1 MKIENIKINAYGN
14 LENKE
19 INLKDKINIIHGA
32 NESGKSTLLN
42 FIVSSFYGISKNKD
56 GKELSDYDKYKPWN
70 NEEFSGRIKYKLNNN
85 EEYEVFRD
93 FKKKN
98 PKIYNEKLEDI
109 SNQFEVD
116 KKDGNKFFAEQT
128 GIDKQM
134 YTSTVVSM
142 QEEVRLDDK
151 NQNILIQKIA
161 NLAGTG
167 DDNISLKKVIAKLQE
182 KIRDEIGTNK
192 TTLKPINIIEKEV
205 EEINKK
211 IEEIKPQQNK
221 KYNIDNEKE
230 EISKELEETQLEKT
244 ILLEIKENI
253 DKETELFKEKEIKQN
268 NKKENILKIEEL
280 EKGEKTLQQNNNEI
294 SEEIN
299 NIKEKIKSCQERKEE
314 LNANTE
320 DTNKKRHK
328 SNNFIYI
335 IVTVIM
341 LAMSVIM
348 AVMVKNYILTS
359 IFGILTITGTVIF
372 VTKTSKERKKNNKKN
387 INLNKQKE
395 EEVRNIDEKIDRLTK
410 EIDAKENIEKEL
422 SNKIAMIKGQTILLE
437 KNNEQTNSKI
447 NEISEDIKKLEE
459 ERDNQILEK
468 FSNKINNS
476 KIRKLLES
484 KNLKEDLVNIEEKI
498 NNCKIKIKGLEIEEN
513 TILPQLDNLVNLEE
527 RLEADKEEYKNLKR
541 KEEVITKAIENLEE
555 AYEEMKTTITP
566 KFTTN
571 LSSSIK
577 TISNNKYNKV
587 TINDENGMVVE
598 NSRGEYIEAGKL
610 STGTID
616 QLYLSLRLSMIDE
629 LSKESLPII
638 LDETFAYFDNNRLE
652 NVIKYLN
659 DELNNHQAI
668 IFTCSNREK
677 DILEKLN
684 IKYNL
689 VEL

>member
-1 MKIENIKINAYGN
+1 
-14 LENKE
+14 
-19 INLKDKINIIHGA
+19 
-32 NESGKSTLLN
+32 
-42 FIVSSFYGISKNKD
+42 
-56 GKELSDYDKYKPWN
+56 
-70 NEEFSGRIKYKLNNN
+70 
-85 EEYEVFRD
+85 
-93 FKKKN
+93 
-98 PKIYNEKLEDI
+98 
-109 SNQFEVD
+109 
-116 KKDGNKFFAEQT
+116 
-128 GIDKQM
+128 
-134 YTSTVVSM
+134 
-142 QEEVRLDDK
+142 
-151 NQNILIQKIA
+151 
-161 NLAGTG
+161 
-167 DDNISLKKVIAKLQE
+167 
-182 KIRDEIGTNK
+182 
-192 TTLKPINIIEKEV
+192 
-205 EEINKK
+205 
-211 IEEIKPQQNK
+211 
-221 KYNIDNEKE
+221 
-230 EISKELEETQLEKT
+230 
-244 ILLEIKENI
+244 
-253 DKETELFKEKEIKQN
+253 
-268 NKKENILKIEEL
+268 
-280 EKGEKTLQQNNNEI
+280 
-294 SEEIN
+294 
-299 NIKEKIKSCQERKEE
+299 
-314 LNANTE
+314 
-320 DTNKKRHK
+320 
-328 SNNFIYI
+328 
-335 IVTVIM
+335 
-341 LAMSVIM
+341 
-348 AVMVKNYILTS
+348 
-359 IFGILTITGTVIF
+359 
-372 VTKTSKERKKNNKKN
+372 
-387 INLNKQKE
+387 
-395 EEVRNIDEKIDRLTK
+395 
-410 EIDAKENIEKEL
+410 
-422 SNKIAMIKGQTILLE
+422 MIKGQTILLE

-629 LSKESLPII
+629 VSKESLPII

>member
-85 EEYEVFRD
+85 EGYEVFRD

-167 DDNISLKKVIAKLQE
+167 DDNISFKKVIAKLQE

-372 VTKTSKERKKNNKKN
+372 VTKTSKEREKNNKKN

>member
-167 DDNISLKKVIAKLQE
+167 DDNISFKKVIAKLQE

-211 IEEIKPQQNK
+211 IEKIKPQQNK

-359 IFGILTITGTVIF
+359 IFGILTIAGTVIF
-372 VTKTSKERKKNNKKN
+372 VTKTSKEKEKNNKKN

>member
-116 KKDGNKFFAEQT
+116 KKDGNKFFAEQI

-167 DDNISLKKVIAKLQE
+167 DDNISFKKVIAKLQE

-359 IFGILTITGTVIF
+359 IFGILTIAGTVIF

>member
-167 DDNISLKKVIAKLQE
+167 DDNISFKKVIAKLQE

-359 IFGILTITGTVIF
+359 IFGILTIAGTVIF

>member
-167 DDNISLKKVIAKLQE
+167 DDNISFKKVIAKLQE

-359 IFGILTITGTVIF
+359 IFGILTIAGTVIF
-372 VTKTSKERKKNNKKN
+372 VTKTSKEREKNNKKN

-629 LSKESLPII
+629 VSKESLPII

>member
-85 EEYEVFRD
+85 EGYEVFRD

-167 DDNISLKKVIAKLQE
+167 DDNISFKKVIAKLQE

-359 IFGILTITGTVIF
+359 IFGILTIAGTVIF
-372 VTKTSKERKKNNKKN
+372 VTKTSKEREKNNKKN

>member
-167 DDNISLKKVIAKLQE
+167 DDNISFKKVIAKLQE

-359 IFGILTITGTVIF
+359 IFGILTIAGTVIF
-372 VTKTSKERKKNNKKN
+372 VTKTSKEREKNNKKN

-527 RLEADKEEYKNLKR
+527 KLEADKEEYKNLKR

>member
-167 DDNISLKKVIAKLQE
+167 DDNISFKKVIAKLQE

-359 IFGILTITGTVIF
+359 IFGILTIAGTVIF
-372 VTKTSKERKKNNKKN
+372 VTKTSKEREKNNKKN

-498 NNCKIKIKGLEIEEN
+498 NNCKIKIKGLEIKEN

>member
-167 DDNISLKKVIAKLQE
+167 DDNISFKKVIAKLQE

-372 VTKTSKERKKNNKKN
+372 VTKTSKEREKNNKKN

-513 TILPQLDNLVNLEE
+513 TILPQLDNLVNFEE

>member
-167 DDNISLKKVIAKLQE
+167 DDNISFKKVIAKLQE

-359 IFGILTITGTVIF
+359 IFGILTIAGTVIF
-372 VTKTSKERKKNNKKN
+372 VTKTSKEREKNNKKN

-468 FSNKINNS
+468 FSNKINNN

>member
-167 DDNISLKKVIAKLQE
+167 DDNISFKKVIAKLQE

-359 IFGILTITGTVIF
+359 IFGILTIAGTVIF
-372 VTKTSKERKKNNKKN
+372 LTKTSKEREKNNKKN

>member
-167 DDNISLKKVIAKLQE
+167 DDNISFKKVIAKLQE

-359 IFGILTITGTVIF
+359 IFGILTIAGTVIF
-372 VTKTSKERKKNNKKN
+372 VTKTSKEREKNNKKN

-541 KEEVITKAIENLEE
+541 KEEAITKTIENLEE

>member
-85 EEYEVFRD
+85 EGYEVFRD

-167 DDNISLKKVIAKLQE
+167 DDNISFKKVIAKLQE

-372 VTKTSKERKKNNKKN
+372 VTKTSKEREKNNKKN

-629 LSKESLPII
+629 VSKESLPII

>member
-167 DDNISLKKVIAKLQE
+167 DDNISFKKVIAKLQE

-341 LAMSVIM
+341 IAMSVIM

-359 IFGILTITGTVIF
+359 IFGILTIAGTVIF
-372 VTKTSKERKKNNKKN
+372 VTKTSKEREKNNKKN

-629 LSKESLPII
+629 VSKESLPII

>member
-116 KKDGNKFFAEQT
+116 KKDGNKFFAEQI

-167 DDNISLKKVIAKLQE
+167 DDNISFKKVIAKLQE

-359 IFGILTITGTVIF
+359 IFGILTIAGTVIF

-541 KEEVITKAIENLEE
+541 KEEVITKTIENLEE

>member
-167 DDNISLKKVIAKLQE
+167 DDNISFKKVIAKLQE

-359 IFGILTITGTVIF
+359 IFGILTIAGTVIF

-387 INLNKQKE
+387 INLNKQK

>member
-167 DDNISLKKVIAKLQE
+167 DDNISFKKVIAKLQE

-314 LNANTE
+314 LNANKE

-359 IFGILTITGTVIF
+359 IFGILTIAGTVIF
-372 VTKTSKERKKNNKKN
+372 LTKTSKEREKNNKKN

>member
-167 DDNISLKKVIAKLQE
+167 DDNISFKKVIAKLQE

-299 NIKEKIKSCQERKEE
+299 NIKEKIKSCKERQEE

-359 IFGILTITGTVIF
+359 IFGILTIAGTVIF
-372 VTKTSKERKKNNKKN
+372 VTKTSKEREKNNKKN

>member
-167 DDNISLKKVIAKLQE
+167 DDNISFKKVIAKLQE

-359 IFGILTITGTVIF
+359 IFGILTIAGTVIF
-372 VTKTSKERKKNNKKN
+372 VTKTSKEREKNNKKN

>member
-116 KKDGNKFFAEQT
+116 KKDGNKFFAEQI

-167 DDNISLKKVIAKLQE
+167 DDNISFKKVIAKLQE

-359 IFGILTITGTVIF
+359 IFGILTIAGTVIF
-372 VTKTSKERKKNNKKN
+372 LTKTSKERKKNNKKN

-410 EIDAKENIEKEL
+410 KIDAKENIEKEL

-447 NEISEDIKKLEE
+447 NEISGDIKKLEE

>member
-167 DDNISLKKVIAKLQE
+167 DDNISFKKVIAKLQE

-268 NKKENILKIEEL
+268 NKKENILKIEEI

-372 VTKTSKERKKNNKKN
+372 VTKTSKEREKNNKKN

-513 TILPQLDNLVNLEE
+513 TILPQLDNLVNFEE

>member
-167 DDNISLKKVIAKLQE
+167 DDNISFKKVIAKLQE

-348 AVMVKNYILTS
+348 TVMVKNYILTS
-359 IFGILTITGTVIF
+359 IFGILTIAGTVIF
-372 VTKTSKERKKNNKKN
+372 VTKTSKEREKNNKKN

>member
-85 EEYEVFRD
+85 EGYEVFRD

-167 DDNISLKKVIAKLQE
+167 DDNISFKKVIAKLQE

-299 NIKEKIKSCQERKEE
+299 NIKEKIKRCQERKEE

-372 VTKTSKERKKNNKKN
+372 VTKTSKEREKNNKKN

-629 LSKESLPII
+629 VSKESLPII

>member
-167 DDNISLKKVIAKLQE
+167 DDNISFKKVIAKLQE

-372 VTKTSKERKKNNKKN
+372 LTKTSKEREKNNKKN

>member
-167 DDNISLKKVIAKLQE
+167 DDNISFKKVIAKLQE

-372 VTKTSKERKKNNKKN
+372 VTKTSKEREKNNKKN

>member
-32 NESGKSTLLN
+32 NESGKSTLLK

-167 DDNISLKKVIAKLQE
+167 DDNISFKKVIAKLQE

-372 VTKTSKERKKNNKKN
+372 LTKTSKEREKNNKKN